1 MTWFPGPGWL
11 KSKGTLNPRPK
22 QCPRAGWFNIVA
34 RYQFITLNS
43 KMKRLLLT
51 TVFAD
56 LTGCL
61 TTGIMLFFSD
71 DLSMLPFV
79 LIMTFGNILIPTIFA
94 VLIYQIVKQ
103 VYYINS
109 CRTLIL
115 HSGTMILISI
125 VVIIIWTIVDV
136 IYSFGIKE
144 LTFIR
149 IKDDF
154 KTQFL
159 GFIPAII
166 SVALTIPLIENF
178 LTKKLSA
185 AKTDNLSSK

>member
-1 MTWFPGPGWL
+1 
-11 KSKGTLNPRPK
+11 
-22 QCPRAGWFNIVA
+22 
-34 RYQFITLNS
+34 
-43 KMKRLLLT
+43 MKRLLLT
-51 TVFAD
+51 ILFAD
-56 LTGCL
+56 LAGCL

-79 LIMTFGNILIPTIFA
+79 LIMTFGNILIPTILA

-103 VYYINS
+103 VYYVNLY
-109 CRTLIL
+109 RTLIL

-125 VVIIIWTIVDV
+125 VAIIIWIILDV
-136 IYSFGIKE
+136 IYSFGIKD
-144 LTFIR
+144 LTFIH

-154 KTQFL
+154 TTQFL

-178 LTKKLSA
+178 LTKKLSTTKA
-185 AKTDNLSSK
+185 DDERSK